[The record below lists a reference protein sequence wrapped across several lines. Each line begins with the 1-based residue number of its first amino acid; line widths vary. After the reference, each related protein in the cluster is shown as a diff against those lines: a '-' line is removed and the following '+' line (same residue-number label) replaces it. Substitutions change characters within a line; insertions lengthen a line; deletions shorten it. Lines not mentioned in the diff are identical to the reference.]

1 MTERRTKRRDEVR
14 FFETAAAF
22 RAWLADNHEMSRELW
37 VGLFKKGAATASITY
52 REAVDEALCFGWIDG
67 VRLTIDD
74 ESYTNR
80 FTPRKRGSNWSAV
93 NIGRV
98 EELMGAGR
106 MAPSGIAAFEA
117 RDLERT
123 RYTYERTSTGLS
135 PAYESALRAR
145 PAAWSF
151 FEAQPPWYRRIASAW
166 VMHAKREETQ
176 LRRLESLA
184 SDSEAG
190 EWIGPLRGGRRP
202 RAG

>member
-1 MTERRTKRRDEVR
+1 MTERRTKRRDEAT
-14 FFETAAAF
+14 FFETANAF
-22 RAWLADNHEMSRELW
+22 SAWLADNHETSQELW
-37 VGLFKKGAATASITY
+37 VGFFKKGAGKPSMTY

-74 ESYTNR
+74 EAYTNR
-80 FTPRKRGSNWSAV
+80 FTPRRRGSRWSAV
-93 NIGRV
+93 NVGRV
-98 EELMGAGR
+98 EELTGAGR
-106 MAPSGIAAFEA
+106 MTPSGIAAFEA
-117 RDLERT
+117 RT
-123 RYTYERTSTGLS
+123 RYTHERTSTGLS

-166 VMHAKREETQ
+166 VMDAKREETR

-190 EWIGPLRGGRRP
+190 EWIGPLRVGRRGP
-202 RAG
+202 RA